1 MLRLIALDLRQLL
14 RERLALVILL
24 VALAACAL
32 AFVNGRALMSQQIEG
47 RAISAKEDAETAK
60 SFREGLAKPTP
71 PEEAILRAVRVSLPI
86 AASVPPLADFSA
98 GRAGFE
104 SYTTVVRL
112 RARADTLFKRT
123 QLDNP
128 ELLARGSLDLGF
140 VAIVIAPLLL
150 IGLGYGLFVA
160 DRDSGAAR
168 LILAQG
174 GTPTRLLAARSVLR
188 LGLMMVPIAVAAAAL
203 LWLGPDLEG
212 RMTAAW
218 RWLGLALLLIAF
230 WWAAI
235 LLVNSLRITA
245 ETAALVLVSLWALLT
260 LILPILIAAAAQL
273 AYPPPSRFAEIA
285 AARAAEVSATTAY
298 ENDHPDLASED
309 FAGRLASV
317 RKSLEIG
324 TTIDRAVKPV
334 SDRFADRLAEQQRL
348 SQTVRYL
355 SPPLVAGDALADI
368 AGTGSGAQLAF
379 RRATADY
386 LVRLKSA
393 LRATIEAGRPLSGA
407 DYDSLPRFAFLRPT
421 PATAWPALFLALLT
435 GAVFF
440 GAIARFRRLRLD

>member
-1 MLRLIALDLRQLL
+1 MLRLIALDARQLL
-14 RERLALVILL
+14 RERLAFVILI
-24 VALAACAL
+24 VALAACAI
-32 AFVNGRALMSQQIEG
+32 AFVNGRALMTQQIDG
-47 RAISAKEDAETAK
+47 RAASAAEDAETDK
-60 SFREGLAKPTP
+60 SFREGLVKPAP

-86 AASVPPLADFSA
+86 AAPVPPLADFSA

-104 SYTTVVRL
+104 NYSTVVRL

-150 IGLGYGLFVA
+150 IGLGYGLFTA

-174 GTPTRLLAARSVLR
+174 GTPTRLLASRSILR
-188 LGLMMVPIAVAAAAL
+188 LGLVILPILATALVL
-203 LWLGPDLEG
+203 LWLGPDLAG
-212 RMTAAW
+212 RTTAACQ
-218 RWLGLALLLIAF
+218 WLGVALLLAAF
-230 WWAAI
+230 WWGVI
-235 LLVNSLRITA
+235 LLINSLRITA
-245 ETAALVLVSLWALLT
+245 ETAALALVSLWALLT
-260 LILPILIAAAAQL
+260 LILPILITAAAQL

-324 TTIDRAVKPV
+324 ATIDRAVKPV
-334 SDRFADRLAEQQRL
+334 SDRFADGLAEQQRV

-355 SPPLVAGDALADI
+355 SPPLVAGDALAAI
-368 AGTGSGAQLAF
+368 AGTDSGAQLAF
-379 RRATADY
+379 RRATANY
-386 LVRLKSA
+386 LATLKAA
-393 LRATIEAGRPLSGA
+393 LGSTIEAGRPLGGA
-407 DYDSLPRFAFLRPT
+407 DYDALPRFAFVRPP
-421 PATAWPALFLALLT
+421 PATAWSALFLTLLT
-435 GAVFF
+435 GAIFL
-440 GAIARFRRLRLD
+440 AATMRFRRLRID

>member
-1 MLRLIALDLRQLL
+1 MLRLIALDARQLL
-14 RERLALVILL
+14 RERLAFVILF
-24 VALAACAL
+24 VAVAACAL
-32 AFVNGRALMSQQIEG
+32 AFVNGRAVMTQQIEG
-47 RAISAKEDAETAK
+47 RAFSAAEDAKTDK
-60 SFREGLAKPTP
+60 TFREGLAKPTP
-71 PEEAILRAVRVSLPI
+71 PEDSILRAGRVSLPI
-86 AASVPPLADFSA
+86 AAPVPPLADFSA
-98 GRAGFE
+98 GRASFE
-104 SYTTVVRL
+104 NYTTVVRL

-150 IGLGYGLFVA
+150 IGLGYGLFTA

-188 LGLMMVPIAVAAAAL
+188 LGLVILPIAAAAAAL
-203 LWLGPDLEG
+203 LAFGPDLAG
-212 RMTAAW
+212 RAAAAW
-218 RWLGLALLLIAF
+218 QWLGIGLLLMAF
-230 WWAAI
+230 WWGVI
-235 LLVNSLRITA
+235 LLINSLKISA
-245 ETAALVLVSLWALLT
+245 ETAALALVGLWALLT
-260 LILPILIAAAAQL
+260 LILPILIVAAAHL

-334 SDRFADRLAEQQRL
+334 SERFADGLAEQQRL
-348 SQTVRYL
+348 SQTMRYL
-355 SPPLVAGDALADI
+355 SPPLVAGDALAGI
-368 AGTGSGAQLAF
+368 AGTDSEAQLSF

-386 LVRLKSA
+386 LVELKAA
-393 LRATIEAGRPLSGA
+393 LGAMIEAGKPIGLA
-407 DYDSLPRFAFLRPT
+407 EYDSLPRFAFVRPAQ
-421 PATAWPALFLALLT
+421 ATAWPALFIALLT
-435 GAVFF
+435 GALLVAAF
-440 GAIARFRRLRLD
+440 IRFRRLRID